1 MKKAVLIV
9 EDNADQL
16 NMLTQLVL
24 EVNGNTEVYTAQNAG
39 RAYEILMDKTVDVFL
54 IDIILDVNKPGDAS
68 GIKLVEKLR
77 QIPKYFFA
85 PVIFITSMEDQEMH
99 AYRNLNC
106 FGYIE
111 KPYHSAQV
119 REKVER
125 ALHFTTERDK
135 DITLP
140 LKKDNILHPVRLND
154 IVYMESIGHVMQIHV
169 RNGEV
174 LEIPYLTCKRILEG
188 EDVFHIGVQL
198 HLRQLS
204 RLSAELEVNLF
215 EMIEVDVGVPR
226 GVDEFARLQPAHL
239 SYHHRQQGIGS
250 DVEWNSEEC
259 VRAALVQLAGEPSVG
274 DIELEETVA
283 GRQGHAVHF
292 AWIPGGH
299 YHPPRVGVLP
309 YCAYDLAQLVYAPA
323 VRSRPA
329 SPLMPV
335 HGTQVP
341 VLIRPLVPDADSV
354 LLEVGD
360 VGVARDEPQQF
371 VDYGLEVDLL
381 GGEQREALLQVKAH
395 LVSEHALGAD
405 TGAVVL
411 YGAVFSD
418 VSEQPEVLFHRLKC

>member
-140 LKKDNILHPVRLND
+140 LKKDNILYPVKLND
-154 IVYMESIGHVMQIHV
+154 IVYMESIGHVMQIHFL
-169 RNGEV
+169 NGEV

-188 EDVFHIGVQL
+188 EDVSG
-198 HLRQLS
+198 
-204 RLSAELEVNLF
+204 RLLPCA
-215 EMIEVDVGVPR
+215 R
-226 GVDEFARLQPAHL
+226 GVLVNREYIYGIDMTNKYLMFKDNLGMVSIGGKYKKKLIEEFDR
-239 SYHHRQQGIGS
+239 
-250 DVEWNSEEC
+250 
-259 VRAALVQLAGEPSVG
+259 
-274 DIELEETVA
+274 
-283 GRQGHAVHF
+283 
-292 AWIPGGH
+292 
-299 YHPPRVGVLP
+299 
-309 YCAYDLAQLVYAPA
+309 
-323 VRSRPA
+323 
-329 SPLMPV
+329 
-335 HGTQVP
+335 
-341 VLIRPLVPDADSV
+341 
-354 LLEVGD
+354 
-360 VGVARDEPQQF
+360 
-371 VDYGLEVDLL
+371 
-381 GGEQREALLQVKAH
+381 
-395 LVSEHALGAD
+395 
-405 TGAVVL
+405 
-411 YGAVFSD
+411 
-418 VSEQPEVLFHRLKC
+418 